1 MPTPA
6 FKTDWPT
13 FDAASNTIH
22 DLVKSMG
29 VGEVLLAVK
38 RVIGTFLIERIDND
52 TDNPAEIQFI
62 ADCTRVS
69 DLLERVRESK
79 EVKRVD
85 GGMA

>member
-29 VGEVLLAVK
+29 VGEVLMTLSYPGSIQSL
-38 RVIGTFLIERIDND
+38 R
-52 TDNPAEIQFI
+52 AEM
-62 ADCTRVS
+62 
-69 DLLERVRESK
+69 VR
-79 EVKRVD
+79 
-85 GGMA
+85 